1 MYSEVNTLRL
11 MHTNELVL
19 RVLKSA
25 AATHATRGGAGG
37 VREHLLEHLEI
48 KVDQVGERRSQ
59 HLAVGA
65 P

>member
-1 MYSEVNTLRL
+1 

-37 VREHLLEHLEI
+37 LREHLLEHLEI